1 MTCERC
7 CGEGLL
13 IRKSLRVSLLMIV
26 EACVWLS
33 LTSIWP
39 QNLASLV
46 WVYSALD
53 PFLIYKTW
61 MRALATHMYTN
72 THAHTETAQ
81 ILSWRLCLHTLNW

>member
-7 CGEGLL
+7 CGEGGLL
-13 IRKSLRVSLLMIV
+13 IRKSLRVSLLVIV

-61 MRALATHMYTN
+61 MRALATHMYKN
-72 THAHTETAQ
+72 TRTHTQ
-81 ILSWRLCLHTLNW
+81 KQLRYSHGGCVYTL

>member
-7 CGEGLL
+7 CGEGGLL
-13 IRKSLRVSLLMIV
+13 IRKSLRVSLLVIV

-72 THAHTETAQ
+72 THADTQKQLRYSHGGCVYT
-81 ILSWRLCLHTLNW
+81 I